1 MTAAT
6 KGHFTMASKAR
17 HILAFALAPLLAVA
31 LPGCVS
37 LGSEPPPS
45 LLTLTSS
52 ASAAVGSG
60 AQGGA
65 ASAFAVLELGAPQS
79 LNVVR
84 VPVQV
89 DDAEIAYLKD
99 AVWVE
104 KPARLFQR
112 LLAETIRARTGRL
125 VVDGESPS
133 IGAETRLQGSIGA
146 FGYDARTSSV
156 IVRFDAVRTLPGDS
170 VVTRRFEAVVPGVA
184 AEAGP
189 VGRALNEAANQVA
202 GEVATW
208 VSGG

>member
-1 MTAAT
+1 MRRLTRVAGAA
-6 KGHFTMASKAR
+6 G
-17 HILAFALAPLLAVA
+17 LALALA
-31 LPGCVS
+31 GCLS

-45 LLTLTSS
+45 LLTLS
-52 ASAAVGSG
+52 ADATVPSG
-60 AQGGA
+60 AVVQGNVAGA
-65 ASAFAVLELGAPQS
+65 IAVLEPGAPQS
-79 LNVVR
+79 INVTR

-89 DDAEIAYLKD
+89 NDAEIAYLQD

-125 VVDGESPS
+125 VIDAETASL
-133 IGAETRLQGSIGA
+133 GAATRLQGSLGA

-156 IVRFDAVRTLPGDS
+156 VVRYDAVRTGAGDS
-170 VVTRRFEAVVPGVA
+170 VETRRFEAVVPGVP

-189 VGRALNEAANQVA
+189 VGRALNEAANRVA
-202 GEVATW
+202 GEVAAW

>member
-1 MTAAT
+1 
-6 KGHFTMASKAR
+6 MARTSKAVVAAG
-17 HILAFALAPLLAVA
+17 LAAALA
-31 LPGCVS
+31 GCIS

-45 LLTLTSS
+45 LLSLTATATAPAGSAIS
-52 ASAAVGSG
+52 GNPASAI
-60 AQGGA
+60 
-65 ASAFAVLELGAPQS
+65 AVLEPGAPQS

-112 LLAETIRARTGRL
+112 LLAETIRTRTGRL
-125 VVDGESPS
+125 VSDGETPS
-133 IGAETRLQGSIGA
+133 VGAETRLQGSLGA
-146 FGYDARTSSV
+146 FGYDARSRSV
-156 IVRFDAVRTLPGDS
+156 VVRYDAVRSGVGDS
-170 VVTRRFEAVVPGVA
+170 VETRRFEAVIPGVE

-189 VGRALNEAANQVA
+189 VGRALNQAANQVA
-202 GEVATW
+202 GEVAQW